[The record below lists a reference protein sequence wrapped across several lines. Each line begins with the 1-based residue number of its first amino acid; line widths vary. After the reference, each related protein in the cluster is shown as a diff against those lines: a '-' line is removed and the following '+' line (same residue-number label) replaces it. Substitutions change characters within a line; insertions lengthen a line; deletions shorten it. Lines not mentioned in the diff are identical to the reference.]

1 MRAVVRDMEGAPEG
15 SSRDSGFLV
24 NPWLRSGSAG
34 PERLPTMSV
43 LNPDLLSSEVAGA
56 IPVRFVGPDGPI
68 DSAHRAWAETN
79 GFKGK
84 PGQILVVP
92 EGQGG
97 IAAVLV
103 GTGERFDPLSARA
116 LPARLPPGLYRL
128 EAEAEDACTAALAFL
143 LGTYVFDRYKA
154 RPERDRVRL
163 VAPEGLDVEAALRI
177 ASACALAREMID
189 TPAADMGPLQIESIA
204 REIANASGATI
215 TVTTGATLLEDNYP
229 AVHAVGRAAAPH
241 RAPRVI
247 EIGWNLDRADLP
259 LVALVGKGVVFDSG
273 GLDIKPAAG
282 MRNMKKD
289 MGGSAHA
296 LALGRLVMQANLS
309 VRLVVLVAAVENAI
323 SGDAFRPGDILGS
336 RKGLTIEIGNTDA
349 EGRLI
354 LADILTRAGEHAPD
368 LTLDFATLTG
378 AARVAL
384 GPELPPL
391 YTDDETLAA
400 DLLEAGRSVGDPLW
414 RMPLWPGYRAAIE
427 SELADLRNDSAG
439 WAQAGSVTAALFLQR
454 FAPTTGSW
462 AHMDIFA
469 WNPRARPG
477 WPEGGEAQALR
488 ACFEMLKRRFA

>member
-1 MRAVVRDMEGAPEG
+1 
-15 SSRDSGFLV
+15 
-24 NPWLRSGSAG
+24 
-34 PERLPTMSV
+34 MSV
-43 LNPDLLSSEVAGA
+43 LHPDLLTSEAEGA
-56 IPVRFVGPDGPI
+56 IPVHFVGPDGRI
-68 DSAHRAWAETN
+68 DAAIRDWAAAN

-84 PGQILVVP
+84 PGQVLVAP
-92 EGQGG
+92 DGGGG

-103 GTGERFDPLSARA
+103 GVGETFDPMSARA
-116 LPARLPPGLYRL
+116 LPAKLPPGLYRL
-128 EAEAEDACTAALAFL
+128 EAGPEDAHRAALAFL
-143 LGTYVFDRYKA
+143 LGAYVFDRYKP
-154 RPERDRVRL
+154 RPDRDRVRL
-163 VAPEGLDVEAALRI
+163 VAPEGLDIEATQRI

-189 TPAADMGPLQIESIA
+189 TPAADMGPLQIETIA
-204 REIANASGATI
+204 REIASASGATI
-215 TVTTGATLLEDNYP
+215 SVIAGDALLDENYP

-247 EIGWNLDRADLP
+247 EIGWNLDHADLP

-296 LALGRLVMQANLS
+296 LALGRLVMQANLP

-323 SGDAFRPGDILGS
+323 SGDAFRPGDILNS
-336 RKGLTIEIGNTDA
+336 RKGLSIEIGNTDA

-391 YTDDETLAA
+391 YTDDEALAA
-400 DLLEAGRSVGDPLW
+400 DLLEAARAVSDPLW
-414 RMPLWPGYRAAIE
+414 RMPLWPGYRASID
-427 SELADLRNDSAG
+427 SELADVRNDSAG
-439 WAQAGSVTAALFLQR
+439 WAQAGSVTAALFLQK
-454 FAPTTGSW
+454 FAPTTGAW

-477 WPEGGEAQALR
+477 WPEGGEAQAIR
-488 ACFEMLKRRFA
+488 ACFEMLGRRFA

>member
-1 MRAVVRDMEGAPEG
+1 M
-15 SSRDSGFLV
+15 
-24 NPWLRSGSAG
+24 SALH
-34 PERLPTMSV
+34 R
-43 LNPDLLSSEVAGA
+43 DLLTTDRQGA
-56 IPVRFVGPDGPI
+56 VPVRFVGPEGATDAG
-68 DSAHRAWAETN
+68 AGVGGWAGAN

-84 PGQILVVP
+84 SGQILPVP
-92 EGQGG
+92 DGQGG
-97 IAAVLV
+97 FAAILV
-103 GTGERFDPLSARA
+103 GTGETFDPLSARA

-128 EAEAEDACTAALAFL
+128 EAEPEAARKAALAFL
-143 LGTYVFDRYKA
+143 LGAYVFDRYKA
-154 RPERDRVRL
+154 RPDRDGVRL
-163 VAPEGLDVEAALRI
+163 VAPEGLDVEATLRI
-177 ASACALAREMID
+177 AAACALAREMID
-189 TPAADMGPLQIESIA
+189 TPAADMGPLQIETIA
-204 REIANASGATI
+204 REIAEAAGASIA
-215 TVTTGATLLEDNYP
+215 VTTGDALLDETYP

-247 EIGWNLDRADLP
+247 EIGWNLERADLP

-273 GLDIKPAAG
+273 GLDIKAAAG

-289 MGGSAHA
+289 MGGAAHA
-296 LALGRLVMQANLS
+296 LALGRLVMQAGLP

-323 SGDAFRPGDILGS
+323 SADAFRPGDILNS

-391 YTDDETLAA
+391 YTDDDALAA
-400 DLLEAGRSVGDPLW
+400 DLLEAGRAVGDPLW
-414 RMPLWPGYRAAIE
+414 RMPLWAGYRAALETEI
-427 SELADLRNDSAG
+427 ADVRNDSAA
-439 WAQAGSVTAALFLQR
+439 WAQAGSVTAALFLQK

-488 ACFEMLKRRFA
+488 ACYAMLKARYPGS

>member
-1 MRAVVRDMEGAPEG
+1 
-15 SSRDSGFLV
+15 
-24 NPWLRSGSAG
+24 
-34 PERLPTMSV
+34 MSV
-43 LNPDLLSSEVAGA
+43 MHPDLLTTEAEGA
-56 IPVRFVGPDGPI
+56 IPVRFVGPAGHI
-68 DSAHRAWAETN
+68 DPAIRDWAEAN

-84 PGQILVVP
+84 PGQILVAP
-92 EGQGG
+92 DGQGG

-103 GTGERFDPLSARA
+103 GAGETFDPTSARA

-128 EAEAEDACTAALAFL
+128 EAEPEEARTAALAFL

-154 RPERDRVRL
+154 RPERDGVRL
-163 VAPEGLDVEAALRI
+163 VAPEGLDIAATQRI
-177 ASACALAREMID
+177 AAACALAREMID
-189 TPAADMGPLQIESIA
+189 TPAADMGPLQIETIA
-204 REIANASGATI
+204 REVAAASGATT
-215 TVTTGATLLEDNYP
+215 TVVTGDALLEENYP
-229 AVHAVGRAAAPH
+229 TVHAVGRAAAPH

-247 EIGWNLDRADLP
+247 EIGWNLDRADRP

-273 GLDIKPAAG
+273 GLDIKAAAG

-289 MGGSAHA
+289 MGGAAHA
-296 LALGRLVMQANLS
+296 LALGRLVMQADLP

-323 SGDAFRPGDILGS
+323 SADAFRPGDILNS

-354 LADILTRAGEHAPD
+354 LADILTRAGEHSPD

-400 DLLEAGRSVGDPLW
+400 DLLEAARAVGDPLW
-414 RMPLWPGYRAAIE
+414 RMPLWPGYRAALETEI
-427 SELADLRNDSAG
+427 ADLRNDSAR
-439 WAQAGSVTAALFLQR
+439 WAQAGSVTAALFLQK
-454 FAPTTGSW
+454 FAPTTGVW

-488 ACFEMLKRRFA
+488 ACFEMLVRRYA